1 MDAGVIQISDNR
13 LYLDIEDSDA
23 LYTKIYD
30 LMPVFIRRILER
42 KGKFVLEDICF
53 ELVNALCDGNPKTI
67 IQILEEESH
76 QSEIERLILNYC
88 VIEDKYYV
96 ERKDTAKPNEDAVDI
111 STLTGT
117 EFEELIVRLLKAEG
131 YENVVRIG
139 GAGDLGVDIMA
150 SRQENGRI
158 CRELFQ
164 CKRWVHNVGS
174 EPVQRLYAE
183 RERRGFDAAVCI
195 TTSGYTKDGEKVARD
210 LEVGTTDGT
219 ELMKKLDKYFP
230 GQYYNGSRNA

>member
-1 MDAGVIQISDNR
+1 METGEKTA
-13 LYLDIEDSDA
+13 
-23 LYTKIYD
+23 
-30 LMPVFIRRILER
+30 RRAQKNER
-42 KGKFVLEDICF
+42 DRQ
-53 ELVNALCDGNPKTI
+53 NAV
-67 IQILEEESH
+67 
-76 QSEIERLILNYC
+76 R
-88 VIEDKYYV
+88 
-96 ERKDTAKPNEDAVDI
+96 EDA
-111 STLTGT
+111 
-117 EFEELIVRLLKAEG
+117 EKRK
-131 YENVVRIG
+131 
-139 GAGDLGVDIMA
+139 
-150 SRQENGRI
+150 NGRI

>member
-1 MDAGVIQISDNR
+1 M
-13 LYLDIEDSDA
+13 
-23 LYTKIYD
+23 
-30 LMPVFIRRILER
+30 
-42 KGKFVLEDICF
+42 
-53 ELVNALCDGNPKTI
+53 
-67 IQILEEESH
+67 
-76 QSEIERLILNYC
+76 
-88 VIEDKYYV
+88 
-96 ERKDTAKPNEDAVDI
+96 
-111 STLTGT
+111 
-117 EFEELIVRLLKAEG
+117 
-131 YENVVRIG
+131 RIG

-210 LEVGTTDGT
+210 LEVGTTYGT

-230 GQYYNGSRNA
+230 EQYYNGSRNA